1 MEKAEWGGGEEGETE
16 RKRRKAG
23 QLTVR
28 HQLSA
33 SDYVHGTFFI
43 GSYVKVRM
51 CEPSVQGY
59 WVTPRE

>member
-16 RKRRKAG
+16 RERRKAG

-43 GSYVKVRM
+43 SSYVKVR
-51 CEPSVQGY
+51 CVSPLFRGIG
-59 WVTPRE
+59 